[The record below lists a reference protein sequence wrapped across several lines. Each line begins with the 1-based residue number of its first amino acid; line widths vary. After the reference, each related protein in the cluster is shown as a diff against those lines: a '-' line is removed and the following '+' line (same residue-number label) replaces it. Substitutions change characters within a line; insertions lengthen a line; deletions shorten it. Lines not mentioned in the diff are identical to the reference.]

1 MAFAVCLLIAGSSF
15 AQARTRE
22 EVDSLKA
29 LYLKSLKALPPADPN
44 LVKYRSQVHV
54 SDVLHYSKVRA
65 YEVQAVPAIFE
76 TAFFKD
82 AVDIGEISIETGK
95 IVACDPIGMRDAK
108 PFLQT
113 FPVGNF
119 PVQLAI
125 ARING
130 GTVGDGGSGL
140 KEDAA
145 GKGGGVNDEER
156 VAFSRIYFSDK
167 PVVRWEFA
175 LDSGDRQL
183 PVGGDTLYG
192 YGVDGGLGVFIDAQA
207 NDAFSELR
215 KLDDNLWNAVFT
227 GEVGKHDHI
236 TWQYALFEFQRH
248 NLACFSTGV
257 GDGFYGTYVG
267 YDKEGRICRLLTD
280 FGLVRWWKK

>member
-1 MAFAVCLLIAGSSF
+1 MTRGFTLVFAVCLMIAGGLR
-15 AQARTRE
+15 AQVHTRE
-22 EVDSLKA
+22 EIDSLKA
-29 LYLKSLKALPPADPN
+29 LYLKALPSSAADPN
-44 LVKYRSQVHV
+44 LMKYRSDVKTP
-54 SDVLHYSKVRA
+54 DVLHYSKVRA
-65 YEVQAVPAIFE
+65 YEVEAVPAIFE
-76 TAFFKD
+76 TAFFTD

-95 IVACDPIGMRDAK
+95 IVACDPIEMRGAK

-125 ARING
+125 VKVNG
-130 GTVGDGGSGL
+130 D
-140 KEDAA
+140 
-145 GKGGGVNDEER
+145 ER
-156 VAFSRIYFSDK
+156 VAFSRICFSDK

-175 LDSGDRQL
+175 VDSGVRQL

-192 YGVDGGLGVFIDAQA
+192 YGVDGGLGIFIDAQA

-227 GEVGKHDHI
+227 GEVGRHDHI
-236 TWQYALFEFQRH
+236 TWQYTLFEFQRH

-267 YDKEGRICRLLTD
+267 YDKEGRVCRLLTD

>member
-1 MAFAVCLLIAGSSF
+1 MTRRFALVVTVFLVISLSSF

-29 LYLKSLKALPPADPN
+29 LYLRSLKALPPADPN
-44 LVKYRSQVHV
+44 MVKYRSDVKTP
-54 SDVLHYSKVRA
+54 DVLHFAKVRA
-65 YEVQAVPAIFE
+65 YGVEAVPAIFE
-76 TAFFKD
+76 TAFFTD
-82 AVDIGEISIETGK
+82 AVDIGEISIESGK
-95 IVACDPIGMRDAK
+95 IVACDPIEMRDAK

-130 GTVGDGGSGL
+130 GGGGL
-140 KEDAA
+140 KGD
-145 GKGGGVNDEER
+145 ER
-156 VAFSRIYFSDK
+156 VAFSRICFSDK

-175 LDSGDRQL
+175 LDSGVRQL

-192 YGVDGGLGVFIDAQA
+192 YGVDGGLGIFIDAQA

-227 GEVGKHDHI
+227 GEVGRHDHI

-267 YDKEGRICRLLTD
+267 YDKEGRVCRLLTD